1 MSIGDAIAF
10 KKQHPGAVYVA
21 GATELAV
28 AFDELLEVDA
38 TDKFHD
44 HEVLATD
51 VAEVVGLDDVG
62 VDQIGD
68 EAGFTDEI
76 LLKLFEGGVFF
87 ANEFHRDDFSEIA
100 RAELDR
106 FVNDAHPALCDFT
119 SHLVMEFVEDVLD
132 GGHGH

>member
-1 MSIGDAIAF
+1 
-10 KKQHPGAVYVA
+10 
-21 GATELAV
+21 
-28 AFDELLEVDA
+28 
-38 TDKFHD
+38 
-44 HEVLATD
+44 LATD

-87 ANEFHRDDFSEIA
+87 ADEFHRDDFSEIA